1 MDYFTRDNLK
11 DDGRQTGDKSL
22 LEFVSEG
29 QKRIR
34 IHSLLDSQRLQ
45 ECAKICVK
53 KCKRA
58 KNWKIDFADVCIF
71 FF

>member
-34 IHSLLDSQRLQ
+34 IHSLLASQRLQ
-45 ECAKICVK
+45 ESAK
-53 KCKRA
+53 KRVNECEYT